1 MTRDNEQNMWNQK
14 LIDELLRYLKGMD
27 PSLRLDF
34 KDERG
39 LFAWLYNLIFG

>member
-1 MTRDNEQNMWNQK
+1 MITENVDQR
-14 LIDELLRYLKGMD
+14 LIDKLLQYLKGMD